1 MSSTNDTIQFL
12 YSWLE
17 PTSITSPEANP
28 SETVYL
34 HWVCDDGTED
44 YFRADSTNDQQSLA
58 QAIEEA
64 LASDQHY
71 TITREVELS

>member
-1 MSSTNDTIQFL
+1 MSTTNDTIPFL

-44 YFRADSTNDQQSLA
+44 YFRADSTNDQQSLV

>member
-1 MSSTNDTIQFL
+1 MTPVNAPIPFL

-17 PTSITSPEANP
+17 PTSITSPEADP

-34 HWVCDDGTED
+34 HWVCADGTED
-44 YFRADSTNDQQSLA
+44 YFRADSTNDQQSLV

-64 LASDQHY
+64 LASGQTY
-71 TITREVELS
+71 TITREVEVS